1 MHQPKWSDNEHDVKK
16 GDVVL
21 FLKQEGV
28 LKNMYQFGIIKK
40 TKKCKDE
47 NNL

>member
-21 FLKQEGV
+21 FLKQGV

-40 TKKCKDE
+40 TEKCKDE